1 MKKSELQQIIKEEI
15 QKVLNENK
23 FNPPG
28 TPADINTNDPK
39 EALKFFEGQYKA
51 VSERMADIMKRQG
64 YKVSPS
70 TQAFTNELSDY
81 MDMYY
86 KAIQYTKKFIKDN
99 NL

>member
-1 MKKSELQQIIKEEI
+1 MKKLELKQIIREEI
-15 QKVLNENK
+15 NNILKENK
-23 FNPPG
+23 FNPPD
-28 TPADINTNDPK
+28 TPADVNTNDPK
-39 EALKFFEGQYKA
+39 KALEFFEGQYKA

-70 TQAFTNELSDY
+70 TQAFTNELSDH

-99 NL
+99 FS